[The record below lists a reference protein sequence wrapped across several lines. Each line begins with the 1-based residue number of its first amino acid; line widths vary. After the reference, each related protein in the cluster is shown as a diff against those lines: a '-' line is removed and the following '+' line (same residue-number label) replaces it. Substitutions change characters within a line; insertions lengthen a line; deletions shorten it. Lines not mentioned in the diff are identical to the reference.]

1 MSKRSLFWGTAE
13 GKLGETVFYR
23 RKGEQCNRAY
33 IARPAN
39 PRSNAQMEQRAKF
52 ANCVKFY
59 KNAIQAYFKF
69 AYEDKMPNESDY
81 NAFMRHNTVANSAF
95 LTKQLVAS
103 NYPAL
108 GKNWVIASGRIN
120 GAEYLVNNS
129 YSVRVYADG
138 LTAGATTVGA
148 VAAALKAKYNLQE
161 GDIVTVVKIKTTA
174 KNPLP
179 TSYAGQNPQW
189 TIYQFSIDTTSTD
202 TLASLDDE
210 LVAFAGELQIGAGSD
225 GANWF
230 GMVFSRI
237 TASGL
242 QVSNATLQGNAYV
255 DSLVAESE
263 TAAYKGRALQSWS
276 ASGRAILQ
284 GALLE
289 ESEGPQ
295 APFLL
300 TLTANNIS
308 VPNGGTSPVQA
319 NTAYNFTAQ
328 GSNLQDLTAE
338 AVELPTGAVLSD
350 FSASADELTFTVTF
364 GSVGGDIVI
373 NNDFVVTVTISQPS
387 QVITSVG
394 GTTTGGTITLQS
406 GANNLK
412 IVAQDTINLSQI
424 SATKEAGQAGNFLS
438 IKCIDNTLSLL
449 SSAPGTITIVDA
461 NNPELTIYS
470 ATVVLSGSKPE
481 QFFIGAM
488 IDPAVGGILELDDIK
503 MPGEFCEPV
512 TNGTHYVRVT
522 SEPGWTFV
530 NWTNQGQTAEIGSN
544 AEIAL
549 NISTGGRLVTAHMK
563 ADE

>member
-81 NAFMRHNTVANSAF
+81 NAFMRHNTVANSAL

-120 GAEYLVNNS
+120 GAEYLVNSS

-148 VAAALKAKYNLQE
+148 VATALKTKYNLQE
-161 GDIVTVVKIKTTA
+161 GDIVTIVKIKTTA

-230 GMVFSRI
+230 GMVFSRN
-237 TASGL
+237 TASGF

-263 TAAYKGRALQSWS
+263 TEAYKGRALQSWS

-338 AVELPTGAVLSD
+338 AVELPTGAVLSN
-350 FSASADELTFTVTF
+350 FSATADELAFTVTF
-364 GSVGGDIVI
+364 GTEGGDIVI
-373 NNDFVVTVTISQPS
+373 NENFVITVTI
-387 QVITSVG
+387 
-394 GTTTGGTITLQS
+394 
-406 GANNLK
+406 
-412 IVAQDTINLSQI
+412 
-424 SATKEAGQAGNFLS
+424 AT
-438 IKCIDNTLSLL
+438 
-449 SSAPGTITIVDA
+449 P
-461 NNPELTIYS
+461 S
-470 ATVVLSGSKPE
+470 ATVTSFGGVANNGTLQPYWGYNKYAIVANHQVSASQIHVNIGGSSLFDILDNEVVVYIQGNGSITITDPENDDLTIFTCTTEGQGDNPHPLAVIVRSDRGTEVEVDDGTPADAILEVLAAGEHIFTMIPGELSDADYWSHYEHSASIQEGDTYTWNQQSGSLHLYAHSKDE
-481 QFFIGAM
+481 
-488 IDPAVGGILELDDIK
+488 
-503 MPGEFCEPV
+503 
-512 TNGTHYVRVT
+512 
-522 SEPGWTFV
+522 SE
-530 NWTNQGQTAEIGSN
+530 
-544 AEIAL
+544 
-549 NISTGGRLVTAHMK
+549 
-563 ADE
+563 D

>member
-81 NAFMRHNTVANSAF
+81 NAFMRHNTVANSAL

-120 GAEYLVNNS
+120 GAEYLVNSS

-189 TIYQFSIDTTSTD
+189 TIYQFSINTTSTD

-328 GSNLQDLTAE
+328 GLYLQDLTAE
-338 AVELPTGAVLSD
+338 AIELPTGAVLSD
-350 FSASADELTFTVTF
+350 FSATANELAFTVTF
-364 GSVGGDIVI
+364 GSEGGDIVI

-394 GTTTGGTITLQS
+394 GVASGGTITLQS
-406 GANNLK
+406 GANNLE
-412 IVAQDTINLSQI
+412 IVAQISVNLSQI
-424 SATKEAGQAGNFLS
+424 TATKESGQEGTFARV
-438 IKCIDNTLSLL
+438 KCINNTLSLL
-449 SSAPGTITIVDA
+449 STAPGTINIVDA
-461 NNPELTIYS
+461 NDPQLTIYS
-470 ATVVLSGSKPE
+470 AYVVLSGSKPE
-481 QFFIGAM
+481 QYFLSANVNPP
-488 IDPAVGGILELDDIK
+488 DGGTLELDEVEKTDV
-503 MPGEFCEPV
+503 FCEPV
-512 TNGTHYVRVT
+512 ANGSHTVRVT
-522 SEPGWTFV
+522 PESKFTFV
-530 NWTNQGQTAEIGSN
+530 NWKNGLNEIIGTDAELTIEISGSGMQI
-544 AEIAL
+544 IA
-549 NISTGGRLVTAHMK
+549 NMQ

>member
-81 NAFMRHNTVANSAF
+81 NAFMRHNTVANSAL

-120 GAEYLVNNS
+120 GAEYLVNSS

-138 LTAGATTVGA
+138 LTAGATTIGA
-148 VAAALKAKYNLQE
+148 VSSALKAKYNLQE

-189 TIYQFSIDTTSTD
+189 TIYQFSINTTSTD

-210 LVAFAGELQIGAGSD
+210 LVAFADELQIGAGSD

-230 GMVFSRI
+230 GMVFSRN

-255 DSLVAESE
+255 DSLVAESKTE
-263 TAAYKGRALQSWS
+263 AYKGRALQSWS

-328 GSNLQDLTAE
+328 GSNLQNLTAE

-350 FSASADELTFTVTF
+350 FSATADELAFTVTF
-364 GSVGGDIVI
+364 GSTGGDIVI
-373 NNDFVVTVTISQPS
+373 NNNFVVTVTISQPS
-387 QVITSVG
+387 QVVTSVG
-394 GTTTGGTITLQS
+394 GVESGGTITLQS
-406 GANNLK
+406 GANNLE
-412 IVAQDTINLSQI
+412 IVAQGNIKLSQI
-424 SATKEAGQAGNFLS
+424 SATKEAGQSGNFLS
-438 IKCIDNTLSLL
+438 VKCIDNTLSLL

-470 ATVVLSGSKPE
+470 ATVALSGSKPE
-481 QFFIGAM
+481 QYFIGAM
-488 IDPAVGGILELDDIK
+488 VDPAYSGTFYLDDED
-503 MPGEFCEPV
+503 MPGEFCVPATTGVHRINIIPEAGY
-512 TNGTHYVRVT
+512 N
-522 SEPGWTFV
+522 FV
-530 NWTNQGQTAEIGSN
+530 NWTNQGQTTVIDTDAEIT
-544 AEIAL
+544 L
-549 NISTGGRLVTAHMK
+549 NTTTGGRLVTAHMQ
-563 ADE
+563 EIE

>member
-81 NAFMRHNTVANSAF
+81 NAFMRHNTVANSAL

-120 GAEYLVNNS
+120 GAEYLVNSS

-138 LTAGATTVGA
+138 LTAGATTIGA
-148 VAAALKAKYNLQE
+148 ISTALKAKYNLQE

-189 TIYQFSIDTTSTD
+189 TIYQFSINTTSTD

-230 GMVFSRI
+230 GMVFSRN

-242 QVSNATLQGNAYV
+242 QVSNATMQGNAYV

-263 TAAYKGRALQSWS
+263 TEAYKGRALQSWS

-295 APFLL
+295 NPFIQ

-308 VPNGGTSPVQA
+308 VANGGSSAVLP
-319 NTAYNFTAQ
+319 NTAYNYTAQ
-328 GSNLQDLTAE
+328 GQNLAEMTAE
-338 AVELPTGAVLSD
+338 DITAPSGAVISNFNATANELA
-350 FSASADELTFTVTF
+350 FTLTFGTVGGAITIGENFSVTAVMTSTATTVTSIN
-364 GSVGGDIVI
+364 GQASGG
-373 NNDFVVTVTISQPS
+373 TVQLKYEEVQLEYVANGPILAS
-387 QVITSVG
+387 QVVSDP
-394 GTTTGGTITLQS
+394 
-406 GANNLK
+406 ANNFTDIK
-412 IVAQDTINLSQI
+412 VY
-424 SATKEAGQAGNFLS
+424 GNYIEGTVHGPS
-438 IKCIDNTLSLL
+438 TLYIRDANDSSLTL
-449 SSAPGTITIVDA
+449 FALNITIYQRFFIFA
-461 NNPELTIYS
+461 YS
-470 ATVVLSGSKPE
+470 LGNGTVCINDGKESTQVSE
-481 QFFIGAM
+481 QFYEG
-488 IDPAVGGILELDDIK
+488 DTCELMAIPDE
-503 MPGEFCEPV
+503 G
-512 TNGTHYVRVT
+512 YV
-522 SEPGWTFV
+522 FV
-530 NWTNQGQTAEIGSN
+530 NWTRHNQEQE
-544 AEIAL
+544 
-549 NISTGGRLVTAHMK
+549 ISTNETYELTVTGGMAFDAHFR
-563 ADE
+563 EVE